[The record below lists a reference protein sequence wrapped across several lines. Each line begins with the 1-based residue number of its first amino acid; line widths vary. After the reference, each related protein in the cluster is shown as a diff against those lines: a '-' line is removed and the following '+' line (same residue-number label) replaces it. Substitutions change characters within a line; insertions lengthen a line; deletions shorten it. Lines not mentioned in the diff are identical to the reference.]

1 MPTKRKAAT
10 NSAQTKAVAKEL
22 SKRRV
27 FIFAALFA
35 ILALGGLIGEE
46 SDILAHAF
54 DDIAIL
60 SLSVI
65 ILLVIAVSW
74 KKVSFKELVMQHNVI
89 TIFFVVALI
98 VQIAAIFIEISD
110 PADFGNE
117 IPTLILII
125 LSLANRF
132 A

>member
-35 ILALGGLIGEE
+35 IFALGGLIGEE